1 MKDTFANKLYDY
13 YRLKESNYNKYK
25 ILSSNYVIDENQSVK
40 WNKEEVEKRNQQ
52 SREDLLKSQKEAA
65 EVYKNLLNEIFT
77 YYKEEYPEILKSFA
91 QFKYI
96 WERADDES
104 SCYGYHSV
112 MEDFEGRLEDFEEF
126 RKLGELE

>member
-1 MKDTFANKLYDY
+1 MKDKFADKLYEY
-13 YRLKESNYNKYK
+13 YRLKEANYNKYK

-52 SREDLLKSQKEAA
+52 SKEDLLKSQKECV
-65 EVYKNLLNEIFT
+65 EFYNQLLDEIFT

-96 WERADDES
+96 WERANDES
-104 SCYGYHSV
+104 LCYGYHSV
-112 MEDFEGRLEDFEEF
+112 MEDFESRLDDFEEF

>member
-1 MKDTFANKLYDY
+1 MKDKLANKLYDY
-13 YRLKESNYNKYK
+13 YNMREDVYRKYK
-25 ILSSNYVIDENQSVK
+25 LLSASYVIDENQSVK

-52 SREDLLKSQKEAA
+52 SREDLLRSQKEVA
-65 EVYKNLLNEIFT
+65 EVYKNLLNEIFN

-96 WERADDES
+96 WERALDES
-104 SCYGYHSV
+104 LTYGYHSV
-112 MEDFEGRLEDFEEF
+112 MEDLEDRLDDFEEF

>member
-1 MKDTFANKLYDY
+1 MKDKFANKLYDY
-13 YRLKESNYNKYK
+13 YNLREDTYKKYK
-25 ILSSNYVIDENQSVK
+25 LLSASYVIDENQSVK

-65 EVYKNLLNEIFT
+65 EVYQQLLNEIFT

-96 WERADDES
+96 WERALDES
-104 SCYGYHSV
+104 LTYGYHSV
-112 MEDFEGRLEDFEEF
+112 MEDFEGRLDDFEEF
-126 RKLGELE
+126 SRLGELD

>member
-1 MKDTFANKLYDY
+1 MKDKFVDRLYDY
-13 YRLKESNYNKYK
+13 YRLKEDNYRKYK

-52 SREDLLKSQKEAA
+52 SREYLLRSQKEVA
-65 EVYKNLLNEIFT
+65 EVYKNLLDEIFA

-96 WERADDES
+96 WERALDES
-104 SCYGYHSV
+104 LTYGYHSV
-112 MEDFEGRLEDFEEF
+112 MKDFEGRLDDFEEF

>member
-1 MKDTFANKLYDY
+1 MKDKFADRLYDY
-13 YRLKESNYNKYK
+13 YRLKEDNYRKYK
-25 ILSSNYVIDENQSVK
+25 ILSANYVIDENQSVK
-40 WNKEEVEKRNQQ
+40 WNKEEVEKRNKQ
-52 SREDLLKSQKEAA
+52 SREDLLKSQKETA
-65 EVYKNLLNEIFT
+65 EVYKNLLDEIYT

-96 WERADDES
+96 WERANDES

-112 MEDFEGRLEDFEEF
+112 MEDFKGRLDDFEEF

>member
-1 MKDTFANKLYDY
+1 MKDKFANRLYDY
-13 YRLKESNYNKYK
+13 YRLKEDNYRKYK
-25 ILSSNYVIDENQSVK
+25 ILSANYVIDENQSVK

-52 SREDLLKSQKEAA
+52 SREDLLRSQKEAA
-65 EVYKNLLNEIFT
+65 EVYQQLLNEIFT

-96 WERADDES
+96 WERANDES
-104 SCYGYHSV
+104 LCYGYHSV
-112 MEDFEGRLEDFEEF
+112 MEDFESRLDDFEEF

>member
-1 MKDTFANKLYDY
+1 MKNKFADRLYDY
-13 YRLKESNYNKYK
+13 YNMREDVYRKYK
-25 ILSSNYVIDENQSVK
+25 ILSANYVIDENQSVK

-52 SREDLLKSQKEAA
+52 SREDLFRSQKEVA
-65 EVYKNLLNEIFT
+65 EVYKNLLDEIFA

-96 WERADDES
+96 WERALDES
-104 SCYGYHSV
+104 LTYGYHSV
-112 MEDFEGRLEDFEEF
+112 MEDFEGRLDDFEEF

>member
-1 MKDTFANKLYDY
+1 MKNTFANKLYDY
-13 YRLKESNYNKYK
+13 YRLKEANYSKYK

-65 EVYKNLLNEIFT
+65 EVYKNLLNEIYT

-96 WERADDES
+96 WERSNDDS

-112 MEDFEGRLEDFEEF
+112 MEDFEGRLDDFEEF

>member
-1 MKDTFANKLYDY
+1 MKDTFVNKLYDY

-40 WNKEEVEKRNQQ
+40 WNKEEVERRNQQ

-65 EVYKNLLNEIFT
+65 EVYKNLLDEIYT

-96 WERADDES
+96 WERSNDDS
-104 SCYGYHSV
+104 LCYGYHSV
-112 MEDFEGRLEDFEEF
+112 MEDFEGRLDDFEEF
-126 RKLGELE
+126 RRLGELD

>member
-1 MKDTFANKLYDY
+1 MKDKFADKLYDY
-13 YRLKESNYNKYK
+13 YNMRDDVYRKYK
-25 ILSSNYVIDENQSVK
+25 ILSANYVIDENQSVK

-52 SREDLLKSQKEAA
+52 AKEDLLRSQKEVA
-65 EVYKNLLNEIFT
+65 EVYKNLLDEMYT

-96 WERADDES
+96 WERVLGENLT
-104 SCYGYHSV
+104 YGYHSV
-112 MEDFEGRLEDFEEF
+112 MENFEDILDEFKEF

>member
-1 MKDTFANKLYDY
+1 MKDKFANKLYDY

-40 WNKEEVEKRNQQ
+40 WNKEEVERRNQQ

-65 EVYKNLLNEIFT
+65 EVYKNLLDEIYT

-96 WERADDES
+96 WERSNDDS
-104 SCYGYHSV
+104 LCYGYHSV
-112 MEDFEGRLEDFEEF
+112 MEYFEGRLDDFEEF
-126 RKLGELE
+126 IRLGELD

>member
-1 MKDTFANKLYDY
+1 MKDTFVNKLYDY

-40 WNKEEVEKRNQQ
+40 WNKEEVERRNQQ

-65 EVYKNLLNEIFT
+65 EVYKNLLDEIYT

-96 WERADDES
+96 WERTLDES
-104 SCYGYHSV
+104 LTYGYHSV
-112 MEDFEGRLEDFEEF
+112 MEDFEDRLDDFEEF
-126 RKLGELE
+126 IRLGELD

>member
-1 MKDTFANKLYDY
+1 MKDKFADKLYDY
-13 YRLKESNYNKYK
+13 YKLKEANHKKYK
-25 ILSSNYVIDENQSVK
+25 ILSSNYVIDANQSVK
-40 WNKEEVEKRNQQ
+40 WNREEVEKRNQK
-52 SREDLLKSQKEAA
+52 SREDLLRSQKEAA
-65 EVYKNLLNEIFT
+65 EVYKNLLDEIYA

-112 MEDFEGRLEDFEEF
+112 MTDFEDRLDDIEEF

>member
-1 MKDTFANKLYDY
+1 MKAKFASRLYDY
-13 YRLKESNYNKYK
+13 DRLKEDNYKKYK
-25 ILSSNYVIDENQSVK
+25 MLSSNYVIDENQSVK

-52 SREDLLKSQKEAA
+52 CREDLIKSQKEIA
-65 EVYKNLLNEIFT
+65 EVYQQLLNEIFD

-96 WERADDES
+96 WERALDES
-104 SCYGYHSV
+104 LTYGYHSV
-112 MEDFEGRLEDFEEF
+112 MEDFEGRLDDFEEF